1 MSRMTGRRARL
12 GAGMLLAVMLLSAAG
27 AGALGVYYAER
38 ADAERRAADRQIGQL
53 FAVWFGAAHRASM
66 ETDYRTRLGG
76 GGFLLT
82 NADLRAA
89 GVVPPGLPDSVVG
102 SVSFSFGIVDDG
114 AGVPMAFGVLE
125 PSAWSNTAS
134 LREGALDGGL
144 AQIED
149 ITPLSANT
157 RSEMHAH
164 VPAIEAALGRAPA
177 AGAMFATADR
187 SVRYRDGVVYRRAQP
202 GQSRLNRM
210 ETPLDAGGCGALN
223 DEACDV
229 LGIEELDA
237 KEVIVTPDPLAP
249 VASTV
254 AGDGSGFKEAEV
266 GGNLS
271 SGTFLAD
278 LVTGSAMTVAN
289 ALGMDSAEVAQ
300 GVTTAT
306 MTVSADVQSGAVSAG
321 TATAQDATVRGG
333 ATATGASTIRTVA
346 SSTLGVSGNV
356 GTGTVILAYLYGPS
370 MTVSGALTVGSCAGC
385 FPEASP

>member
-12 GAGMLLAVMLLSAAG
+12 GAGMLLAVMLLAAAG

-38 ADAERRAADRQIGQL
+38 ADAERRAADRQMGQL
-53 FAVWFGAAHRASM
+53 FAVWFGATHRASM
-66 ETDYRTRLGG
+66 ETDYRTRLAG

-82 NADLRAA
+82 QADLRAV

-125 PSAWSNTAS
+125 PAAWSNTAS

-144 AQIED
+144 AQIEE
-149 ITPLSANT
+149 TAGSGT
-157 RSEMHAH
+157 EMHAH
-164 VPAIEAALGRAPA
+164 VAGIRAALGRAPA

-210 ETPLDAGGCGALN
+210 ETTLDAGGCGALN

-237 KEVIVTPDPLAP
+237 KEVIATPDPLAP

-254 AGDGSGFKEAEV
+254 AGNGSGFKEAEV
-266 GGNLS
+266 GGDMS
-271 SGTFLAD
+271 SGTFVAD

-289 ALGMDSAEVAQ
+289 ALGADSADVERA
-300 GVTTAT
+300 VTTAT
-306 MTVSADVQSGAVSAG
+306 MTVSADVQSSAVSAG
-321 TATAQDATVRGG
+321 TATAQDATVRGA

-346 SSTLGVSGNV
+346 SSTLTASGNV
-356 GTGTVILAYLYGPS
+356 GTGSVILAYLYGPS
-370 MTVSGALTVGSCAGC
+370 MTVTGRLTVGSCAGC

>member
-1 MSRMTGRRARL
+1 M
-12 GAGMLLAVMLLSAAG
+12 
-27 AGALGVYYAER
+27 
-38 ADAERRAADRQIGQL
+38 
-53 FAVWFGAAHRASM
+53 
-66 ETDYRTRLGG
+66 
-76 GGFLLT
+76 
-82 NADLRAA
+82 
-89 GVVPPGLPDSVVG
+89 VPPGLPDSVVG

-125 PSAWSNTAS
+125 PAAWSNTAS

-144 AQIED
+144 AQIEEMAGSG
-149 ITPLSANT
+149 T
-157 RSEMHAH
+157 EMHVH
-164 VPAIEAALGRAPA
+164 VAAIRTALGRAPA

-210 ETPLDAGGCGALN
+210 ETRLDAGGCGALN
-223 DEACDV
+223 DEACDI

-237 KEVIVTPDPLAP
+237 KEVIATPDPLAP

-254 AGDGSGFKEAEV
+254 AGDVGGTGVGVKIPKEAEV

-289 ALGMDSAEVAQ
+289 ALGMDSADVEQA
-300 GVTTAT
+300 VTTAT
-306 MTVSADVQSGAVSAG
+306 MTVSADVQSSAVSAG
-321 TATAQDATVRGG
+321 TATAQDATVRGA
-333 ATATGASTIRTVA
+333 ATATGASTIQTVA
-346 SSTLGVSGNV
+346 SSTLTASGNV
-356 GTGTVILAYLYGPS
+356 GTGSVILAYLYGPS